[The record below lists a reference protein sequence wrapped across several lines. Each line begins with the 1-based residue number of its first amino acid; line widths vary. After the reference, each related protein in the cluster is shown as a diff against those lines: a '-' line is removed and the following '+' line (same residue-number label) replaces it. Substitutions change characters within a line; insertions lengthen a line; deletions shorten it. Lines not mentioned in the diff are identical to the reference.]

1 MSKLQLVSIRSKDK
15 LILPGL
21 LYSPKVPSKTAAIWL
36 HGMGD
41 NGMFYNPPR
50 MNALGQ
56 SLNEKN
62 IAFFS
67 FNNRGA
73 HNNKTLR
80 IDDKSLPKKKQ
91 HYQGGTYFEK
101 IAECVH
107 DIDGALAF
115 LQELGFSTFYLLGHS
130 SGANKICNYHAHS
143 SNNPFSKYVLA
154 APSDDIGSYYEEL
167 GKDKFWQTFNNAKEL
182 VSKGKPYKTMPLSS
196 GMHPFSAQSA
206 VDILDPDGAYNTFPF
221 YEVKTGRIGTKPLFQ
236 EYIAF
241 DKPTLVVFGDQ
252 DEYQETAG
260 GAEGSCNIMKDY
272 LPQNIRADSAFKLIK
287 NTDHGFHGAE
297 QEFAETVAQWLTK

>member
-21 LYSPKVPSKTAAIWL
+21 LYSPPAPTKTVAVWL

-50 MNALGQ
+50 INALGK

-73 HNNKTLR
+73 HHNKVLR
-80 IDDKSLPKKKQ
+80 IDDSALPEKSQ
-91 HYQGGTYFEK
+91 HYQAGTYFEK
-101 IAECVH
+101 IADCVQ
-107 DIDGALAF
+107 DIDGALDF
-115 LQELGFSTFYLLGHS
+115 LYELGFSTFYLLGHS
-130 SGANKICNYHAHS
+130 TGANKICTYHASS

-154 APSDDIGSYYEEL
+154 APSDDIGGYYDEL
-167 GKDKFWQTFNNAKEL
+167 GKDKFWRTLDRAKDL
-182 VSKGKPYKTMPLSS
+182 VNKGKSYKAMALSS
-196 GMHPFSAQSA
+196 GMHPFSAQAA
-206 VDILDPDGAYNTFPF
+206 VDIMDPDGAYNTFPY
-221 YEVKTGRIGTKPLFQ
+221 YEEKTKRIGTKPLFQ
-236 EYIAF
+236 EYSTF
-241 DKPTLVVFGDQ
+241 DKPTLVVFGEQ
-252 DEYQETAG
+252 DEYQGTAG
-260 GAEGSCNIMKDY
+260 NAEGACNILEKY
-272 LPQNIRADSAFKLIK
+272 LPETIQADSAFKLIK

-297 QEFAETVAQWLTK
+297 QEFAETIARWLTK